1 MTAFYPPAA
10 RALQDEFD
18 SRRLADR
25 LEQMIV
31 HQAFTPADIEF
42 IQRQRHFFLAT
53 VDAAGMPQCSFKGGD
68 PGFVRVTGARELLF
82 PCYDG
87 NGMFLSAGNVAA
99 TGKVGL
105 LFCDFEAG
113 KRLRVNGTATL
124 LRDDP
129 RQHEFPGAFLLVR
142 VEPEAIFGNCPRYL
156 PRYALVEPS
165 PYVPRDGCAPLEPEW
180 KSKPGLAEVVPP
192 RRA

>member
-1 MTAFYPPAA
+1 MPAFYPPAA

-31 HQAFTPADIEF
+31 HQAFTPGDAEF

-53 VDAAGMPQCSFKGGD
+53 VDPAGQPQCSFKGGD
-68 PGFVRVTGARELLF
+68 PGFVRVTGERELLF

-87 NGMFLSAGNVAA
+87 NGMFLSTGNVAA
-99 TGKVGL
+99 TGKAGL

-124 LRDDP
+124 LRGDP
-129 RQHEFPGAFLLVR
+129 RQREFPGAFLLVR
-142 VEPEAIFGNCPRYL
+142 VEAEAIFGNCPRYL
-156 PRYALVEPS
+156 PRYALVEAS
-165 PYVPRDGCAPLEPEW
+165 PYVPRAGCAPPEPEW
-180 KSKPGLAEVVPP
+180 KSRPGLAEVLP
-192 RRA
+192 RARA